1 MKCRNCGREI
11 NDTAAFCG
19 HCNAIVKPEQR
30 KIVPQRPPV
39 QPPVMTPPPANN
51 QPDDSTPVYRKWWFW
66 TVIALLLIL
75 VVGIVFFGL
84 FAGEDNNSE
93 KETKPSETIASVQTD
108 FTKPSTPA
116 QADDEALTE
125 VVSMIHNGS
134 FDNFEGGNGNQTENS
149 GPYTS
154 LMFNEI
160 VNISGLCD
168 ISVLDVFVTERLYN
182 YNENPSDESAF
193 FDIAGERYI
202 MMVGTI
208 KNTSAEEIMPTYMYR
223 DFIINGVSISDVYF
237 SEIYLSDADET
248 GYYDIEY
255 LAPGEE
261 RNFIIACSIPDELYE
276 ETVEIQVVFG
286 FNSQFTYEPY
296 LLGKDYCDYI
306 YGVTANEFEYYE

>member
-30 KIVPQRPPV
+30 KIAPQRPTV
-39 QPPVMTPPPANN
+39 QPPVMTPPPVNN

-134 FDNFEGGNGNQTENS
+134 FDNFEGNTVDGNSTSSN
-149 GPYTS
+149 YTA
-154 LMFNEI
+154 LAFDQI
-160 VNISGLCD
+160 A
-168 ISVLDVFVTERLYN
+168 SVPDCFDFSIGTVFTTQELYN
-182 YNENPSDESAF
+182 HNEVANSNSPF
-193 FDIAGERYI
+193 PDIEGETYI
-202 MMVGTI
+202 FVGGTMT
-208 KNTSAEEIMPTYMYR
+208 NTTDEEIMPTYMHL
-223 DFIINGVSISDVYF
+223 DFILNGVSVSDVYF
-237 SEIYLSDADET
+237 SEIYLSNAEQT
-248 GYYDIEY
+248 IYSDIEY
-255 LAPGEE
+255 LAPGET
-261 RNFIIACSIPDELYE
+261 RLFVFMISVPDDVYNQVD
-276 ETVEIQVVFG
+276 TVEVVFG
-286 FNSQFTYEPY
+286 FDNELSSSPY
-296 LLGKDYCDYI
+296 MFGEEYCDYL
-306 YGVTANEFEYYE
+306 YYISTDEIETM